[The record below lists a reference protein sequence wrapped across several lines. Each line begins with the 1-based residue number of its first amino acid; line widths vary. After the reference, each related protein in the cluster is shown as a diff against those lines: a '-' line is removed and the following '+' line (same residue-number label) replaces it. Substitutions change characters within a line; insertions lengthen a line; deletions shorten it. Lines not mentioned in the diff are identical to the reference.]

1 MPQAVDASAARWRRL
16 LWPGLLALGIHLL
29 LLLFVTPQ
37 PVPRTATTVLR
48 PLIYNT
54 PPAPAAA
61 KPAAPGP
68 RPRGTPPRR
77 PTPAVAPPS
86 PATAGDVP
94 DTVPVPAITETP
106 TVAEAATATAPE
118 PVASAPPAAPAV
130 ATQAA
135 IPGSLRLQ
143 YALQGELSSLSYHA
157 SGELLWTHDGQNYE
171 ARMEVGAFLLGSRVQ
186 HSRGRIT
193 PAGLQPLRFVDRV
206 RQDRVA
212 DFDHMRGEIRFS
224 EGAPPVALP
233 QDAQDQLSIFMQLA
247 SLISTS
253 PQRYPRGTVVT
264 LPAVGVYGPESWS
277 VVVEGEETLS
287 LPGGELRAL
296 KLARAPARADEPR
309 AEIWLAPAL
318 GWLPARIRLS
328 QDNGDFIDQQWRGS
342 ETP

>member
-1 MPQAVDASAARWRRL
+1 MATAGDTAARWRRL
-16 LWPGLLALGIHLL
+16 LLPGLLALLIHLL
-29 LLLFVTPQ
+29 VLLLVNPRPA
-37 PVPRTATTVLR
+37 PVAPTTILR
-48 PLIYNT
+48 PLIYN
-54 PPAPAAA
+54 A
-61 KPAAPGP
+61 
-68 RPRGTPPRR
+68 
-77 PTPAVAPPS
+77 S
-86 PATAGDVP
+86 
-94 DTVPVPAITETP
+94 
-106 TVAEAATATAPE
+106 PE
-118 PVASAPPAAPAV
+118 PVTATPAAPAPRPRAAPTRRPRPVTAPDRPATVPDAPETAPAQAPAEPPPAVEAAAAPAPAVTASAPAAQPPV
-130 ATQAA
+130 AVQAF
-135 IPGSLRLQ
+135 IPGSLRLK
-143 YALQGELSSLSYHA
+143 YTLRGELSGLSYHA
-157 SGELLWTHDGQNYE
+157 SGELLWAHDGQNYE

-212 DFDHMRGEIRFS
+212 EFDHAQGQIRFS

-233 QDAQDQLSIFMQLA
+233 EDAQDQLSVFVQLG
-247 SLISTS
+247 SLISTTT
-253 PQRYPRGTVVT
+253 QRYPRGTAIT

-296 KLARAPARADEPR
+296 KLSRAPTRTDEPR

-328 QDNGDFIDQQWRGS
+328 QENGDFIDQQWRGS